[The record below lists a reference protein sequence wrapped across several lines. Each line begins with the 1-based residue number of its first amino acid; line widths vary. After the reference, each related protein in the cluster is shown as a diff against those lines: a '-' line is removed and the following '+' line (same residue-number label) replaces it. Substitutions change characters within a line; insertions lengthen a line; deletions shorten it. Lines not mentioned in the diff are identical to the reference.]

1 MKKFLI
7 HNLGCKVNFAEIS
20 KIKQKFE
27 ENGYTIATEGEAP
40 DYILINTCT
49 VTDKADAD
57 GRRLIRKYHK
67 NFPDAKIIPMG
78 CYAEI
83 NHKEIFA
90 IDGVYKVLGNIDKF
104 SLLENLENEMNT
116 SEDNYHTDLASAK
129 FHYADSAENEA
140 HTRIS
145 MKLQDGCD
153 YYCTYCAI
161 PYSRGRNRS
170 MPFDDF
176 QREFDNIYQKGTK
189 EVILS
194 GINLGCYRDEN
205 SGKDFADVIQ
215 YIDASGYDMRVRI
228 SSIEPNLLTDKII
241 DIVSNSKVICPH
253 FHIPLQSGSDTILKA
268 MNRKYDTK
276 KFGELFSNIHSKIN
290 NCGIGI
296 DVITGFPGESE
307 ELFNET
313 YDFIKSLKFSY
324 LHVFSYSDRSIARA
338 SQFKDKVDNKAKKE
352 RTNRL
357 ISLSD
362 ERKNLFYQDNIDKI
376 HRIIPE
382 NYNEKLKKYTAWTD
396 NYNFVSFISEKSL
409 EKRFYSIKLVN
420 LNGDAILVE

>member
-20 KIKQKFE
+20 TIKRQLE
-27 ENGYTIATEGEAP
+27 ENGYSQATEGDTP
-40 DYILINTCT
+40 DYIIINTCT

-67 NFPDAKIIPMG
+67 KYPDARILVAG

-83 NHKEIFA
+83 NYKEIFQ
-90 IDGVYKVLGNIDKF
+90 IEGVYKIFGNIDKF
-104 SLLENLENEMNT
+104 GIVENIDNDVNT
-116 SEDNYHTDLASAK
+116 SVENYHTNLASAK
-129 FHYADSAENEA
+129 FYYADSAENSA

-153 YYCTYCAI
+153 YFCTYCAI
-161 PYSRGRNRS
+161 PFSRGRNRS
-170 MPFDDF
+170 MKFDDF
-176 QREFDNIYQKGTK
+176 KREFDAIHQKGAK

-194 GINLGCYRDEN
+194 GINLGCYLDEKEN
-205 SGKDFADVIQ
+205 KNFSDVIEW
-215 YIDASGYDMRVRI
+215 IDSTGYDIRVRI
-228 SSIEPNLLTDKII
+228 SSIEPNLLTDKIL
-241 DIVSNSKVICPH
+241 DIATNSNIICPH

-276 KFGELFSNIHSKIN
+276 LFENLIHRVNSKIE

-296 DVITGFPGESE
+296 DVITGFPGETP
-307 ELFNET
+307 ELFQEA
-313 YDFIKSLKFSY
+313 YDFISSLKFTY

-338 SQFKDKVDNKAKKE
+338 AKFSGKVDNKTKKE

-357 ISLSD
+357 ITLSD
-362 ERKNLFYQDNIDKI
+362 ERKVLFYKQNVGKV

-382 NYNEKLKKYTAWTD
+382 VYHEDTRSYSAWTD
-396 NYNFVSFISEKSL
+396 NYNFVSFESDKNL
-409 EKRFYSIKLVN
+409 ENKFYSIKLVDRGGKSE
-420 LNGDAILVE
+420 LIK